1 MFVRQNPADFFGH
14 PGGFWPPIV
23 MGSKQGGHAMEVPK
37 RATSIPSI
45 ARPRGSTVQWNE
57 PLDAVLTHMDV
68 TGKDEV
74 FVLEGDRLVGRIL
87 RSESSICGRRAIGP
101 VASRPWT
108 RWSEISLGTPP

>member
-1 MFVRQNPADFFGH
+1 
-14 PGGFWPPIV
+14 
-23 MGSKQGGHAMEVPK
+23 MEVPQ

-45 ARPRGSTVQWNE
+45 ARPCGSTVQWNE

-87 RSESSICGRRAIGP
+87 RSDSGRDGARFPSGH
-101 VASRPWT
+101 RPEGIDLT
-108 RWSEISLGTPP
+108 